1 MAALES
7 VSKTPTPPQPVTPT
21 SCRRAAA
28 VYLLETDRVDV
39 VRWIT
44 SGKADDIIDYGGE
57 RDDLV
62 ELADL
67 LFATAQRACR
77 DGVVSP

>member
-1 MAALES
+1 MSATTTL
-7 VSKTPTPPQPVTPT
+7 TPQPVTPT

-28 VYLLETDRVDV
+28 VYFHEADRVDV
-39 VRWIT
+39 ALWIT